1 MRVPFEAPKRVTS
14 AEAQLRAS
22 VAPKAVLIAVPLHCS
37 GPRRCHCRSPGRR
50 DRRSWAATSDF
61 GQPQSNGCAYFA
73 VVAQPI
79 TGTVKSVAMPRVF
92 AAPSSALAPLFDLGS
107 EGTGLQ

>member
-1 MRVPFEAPKRVTS
+1 MPQPRS
-14 AEAQLRAS
+14 YGSNAS
-22 VAPKAVLIAVPLHCS
+22 WS
-37 GPRRCHCRSPGRR
+37 
-50 DRRSWAATSDF
+50 ATSDL
-61 GQPQSNGCAYFA
+61 GQPQSNGWAYFA
-73 VVAQPI
+73 VAATQPI